1 MTLCVLGSQSLDELE
16 KMTRKYFTAI
26 KNKEIEDPCL
36 SWWGKLEPYSKQNS
50 ASLLEIVPIGDTKKL
65 ILNWPI
71 WIKSQDEKYVML
83 KTKPELVISHLLGHE
98 GIGSIRS
105 LLVKNGWCNDISAS
119 TSIEISDCQT
129 FEVTI
134 DLTDSGFQKRNE
146 IINIIFGYLD
156 LMKSIPIPS
165 HVFKEVSL
173 LSQLSFNFSEKAE
186 PSQTVSTIVSEM
198 QLYKNPSDYL
208 IGSYSFVPSIVAI
221 SNYLNELTPN
231 NVRIKVISKDF
242 EGKTTSIGRFYNTKF
257 NNVTDLSS
265 KTRAWEKISFKSYES
280 LRYPN
285 PNYLLPENFDI
296 ISKLKYSNV
305 QSRLIEL
312 NRPPDI
318 LRDDNKWKVWYKL
331 DNVFSQP
338 KAYIIVLLSVDKVKF
353 TPDYITN
360 SKLFSACF
368 TDSINEY
375 LYEAR
380 LAGLSFDIDFTSKG
394 IQLTFSGFNDKIF
407 VFIDQIIKSLAQFRP
422 SIATYNRYKEL
433 IRRNLYNWKVQ
444 QPYSHCSYFASLAL
458 ETLQFPIETLINK
471 IDSSTIADISMF
483 IENTIAQSYGTIL
496 AIGNLRADN
505 INPLISTLENCILY
519 KPLPLENRSN
529 RRAIKVKDIYALNS
543 SGLII
548 REEEPNEN
556 DDNSAVAF
564 YFQLPSYKIE
574 DYVYVELLAEAI
586 EQLFYNDLRTKQ
598 QLGYIVYSGLKYR
611 EGIYSLAFVV
621 QSSILHGDELINKI
635 EDFISFEA
643 IPSLRDMSKDMFD
656 SYCNGIIV
664 RKAEPDARLTS
675 QANRFWSEI
684 LFATAFNMKPNFD
697 RHLDEINAIKR
708 LKMSEFTS
716 FCEDFLLGKNR
727 RLLISSVKSKKVAT
741 NFIVESKYTPILDYI
756 LFRNNSEEM

>member
-1 MTLCVLGSQSLDELE
+1 MTLCIIGSQSPDELE

-26 KNKEIEDPCL
+26 KNKEIQDPCL
-36 SWWGKLEPYSKQNS
+36 NWWGTIEPYSKQNS
-50 ASLLEIVPIGDTKKL
+50 ASLLEIVPIGNTKKL
-65 ILNWPI
+65 ILTWPI
-71 WIKSQDEKYVML
+71 WIKSQDEKYVLL

-98 GIGSIRS
+98 GIGSVRS
-105 LLVKNGWCNDISAS
+105 LLVKNGWCNDISAA

-134 DLTDSGFQKRNE
+134 DLTDSGFKKRNE

-156 LMKSIPIPS
+156 LMKNIPIPS
-165 HVFKEVSL
+165 HIFKEVSL

-208 IGSYSFVPSIVAI
+208 IGSYNFVPSIKAI
-221 SNYLNELTPN
+221 SNYLNELAPQ

-242 EGKTTSIGRFYNTKF
+242 EGKTTSIGRFYNTQF
-257 NNVTDLSS
+257 NNITDLSS
-265 KTRAWEKISFKSYES
+265 KTRAWEKISYKSYQS
-280 LRYPN
+280 LKYPN
-285 PNYLLPENFDI
+285 PNYLLPERLDI
-296 ISKLKYSNV
+296 ISKSKYSNV
-305 QSRLIEL
+305 QSKLIAL
-312 NRPPDI
+312 NKPPDI
-318 LRDDNKWKVWYKL
+318 IRDDDKWKVWYKL
-331 DNVFSQP
+331 DSVFSQP

-353 TPDYITN
+353 TPDYIVN

-407 VFIDQIIKSLAQFRP
+407 VFIDEIIKSLAQFRP
-422 SIATYNRYKEL
+422 STATYNRYREL
-433 IRRNLYNWKVQ
+433 TRRNLYNWKVQ

-471 IDSSTIADISMF
+471 LDSSTITDISMF
-483 IENTIAQSYGTIL
+483 LENTIARSYGTIL

-505 INPLISTLENCILY
+505 INPLISILENCISY
-519 KPLPLENRSN
+519 KPLPFEDRSN
-529 RRAIKVKDIYALNS
+529 RRAIKVKNISSLNS

-598 QLGYIVYSGLKYR
+598 QLGYIVYSGLKFR
-611 EGIYSLAFVV
+611 EGVYSLVFVV
-621 QSSILHGDELINKI
+621 QSSLLHGDELINKI
-635 EDFISFEA
+635 EDFINAEA
-643 IPSLRDMSKDMFD
+643 IPTLRDMSKDMFD

-684 LFATAFNMKPNFD
+684 LCASALNTKPNFD
-697 RHLDEINAIKR
+697 RHVDEINAIKHM
-708 LKMSEFTS
+708 KMSDFIL
-716 FCEDFLLGKNR
+716 FCEEFLIGKNR

-741 NFIVESKYTPILDYI
+741 NLVEEKKYTPILDYI